1 MTCLIRKKAARRG
14 FALAELLIVVASI
27 AILAAAA
34 MLIIAGK
41 LQTAHAAVSEI
52 RIITERRMFS

>member
-1 MTCLIRKKAARRG
+1 MTCLIRKKVAWRG

-27 AILAAAA
+27 AILTAAA
-34 MLIIAGK
+34 MPIFAGK